1 LETNL
6 KPGIH
11 RYPPV
16 STGIHRSFQHTT
28 PHHKLQS
35 NHGQNPLHKRI
46 QIWGI
51 MVANCIQES
60 KSDRSYDMDY
70 LQRLLKQVTCPVLLY
85 YGNKR
90 RVWERTNGAN
100 GTWSPKNFKDSKNP
114 VRSYE
119 LPPNV
124 RISLVRL
131 QGHAVQHSKVLLAFY
146 EDLIDVMV
154 LTREFGDGNHDDMTW
169 HDSFPQKMQ
178 GVPIGTI

>member
-1 LETNL
+1 MDKIHCTNAFKFGESWSQIASKNPKVIVL
-6 KPGIH
+6 
-11 RYPPV
+11 
-16 STGIHRSFQHTT
+16 TT
-28 PHHKLQS
+28 FSL
-35 NHGQNPLHKRI
+35 
-46 QIWGI
+46 
-51 MVANCIQES
+51 
-60 KSDRSYDMDY
+60 DMDY